1 MARIARVSTDTAQGV
16 ITGPGSSTV
25 RADGK
30 KVSIERD
37 RVAGHGDSPHS
48 APSLTSN
55 YQIQFLQT
63 VKKLQRVEQ
72 LRHAVILFRL
82 AQEL

>member
-30 KVSIERD
+30 KLSIERD

-55 YQIQFLQT
+55 
-63 VKKLQRVEQ
+63 
-72 LRHAVILFRL
+72 
-82 AQEL
+82 